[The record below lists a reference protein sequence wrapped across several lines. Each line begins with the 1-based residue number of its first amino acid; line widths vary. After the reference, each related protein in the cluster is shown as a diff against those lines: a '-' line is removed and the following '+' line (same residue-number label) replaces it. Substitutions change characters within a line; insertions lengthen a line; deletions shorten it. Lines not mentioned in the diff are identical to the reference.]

1 MTLVAEIVLVITA
14 GVAVAGCLAR
24 LPAPGRDRWRSAVPP
39 PAPRP
44 VQLTDLER
52 LVSRSQASA
61 LTVHAYL
68 RPLLV
73 EITTRQLATRGVA
86 LDRLSES
93 AGRDLLGDGL
103 WDLVRP
109 GRPLPSERHGPGIA
123 PAQLDAMLASL
134 EEL

>member
-14 GVAVAGCLAR
+14 GVAVAICLAR
-24 LPAPGRDRWRSAVPP
+24 LPAPARDRWRPAVPP

-52 LVSRSQASA
+52 LVSRSQASV

-73 EITTRQLATRGVA
+73 ELTRRQLAARGAA

-93 AGRDLLGDGL
+93 AGRELLGDGL

-109 GRPLPSERHGPGIA
+109 GRTFPSERHGPGIA
-123 PAQLDAMLASL
+123 PAQLDAMLAWL
-134 EEL
+134 DQL